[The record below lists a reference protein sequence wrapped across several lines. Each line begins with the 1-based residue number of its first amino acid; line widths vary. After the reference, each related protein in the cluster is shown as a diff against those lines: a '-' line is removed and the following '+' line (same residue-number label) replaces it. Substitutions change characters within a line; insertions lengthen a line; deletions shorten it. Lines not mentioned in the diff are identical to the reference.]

1 MRLLFVCV
9 GNTCRSQMA
18 EALAK
23 DLGHKA
29 MSAGTNPGGNV
40 AEKSLE
46 VLGELGIDAS
56 AQYPKSIDSID
67 ATGFDRIISMGCG
80 VECPILPIDEDWG
93 LDDPYGMGIEVYR
106 KTRDRIIGRLA
117 GLS

>member
-1 MRLLFVCV
+1 
-9 GNTCRSQMA
+9 
-18 EALAK
+18 
-23 DLGHKA
+23 
-29 MSAGTNPGGNV
+29 
-40 AEKSLE
+40 
-46 VLGELGIDAS
+46 
-56 AQYPKSIDSID
+56 
-67 ATGFDRIISMGCG
+67 MGCG